1 MAKRDTSLR
10 GEVFQEEYE
19 PEKGRIFSSRLP
31 RVDVVVNSGTPP
43 SSRQLVNECLLFPIE
58 LNQFSLLTERVLVER
73 NISLRRAGY
82 S

>member
-1 MAKRDTSLR
+1 MSFDTSYAVVGR
-10 GEVFQEEYE
+10 TPVSSEAGYEPEKGEVFQEEYE

-58 LNQFSLLTERVLVER
+58 LNQF
-73 NISLRRAGY
+73 
-82 S
+82 